1 MAKKKKKPVESA
13 DPTCALCGREVGFT
27 TLHHLIPREEGGR
40 HGPTA
45 PLCQPCHSTVH
56 LTHTNKELAVL
67 FNSIEALRG
76 SEELQKYL
84 NWVKTKRLDKIT
96 NRRGKRR

>member
-1 MAKKKKKPVESA
+1 MPKRIRKKEESA
-13 DPTCALCGREVGFT
+13 DPVCALCEREVGFT

-56 LTHTNKELAVL
+56 LTFTNKELAVL
-67 FNSIEALRG
+67 YNSIPALRE
-76 SEELQKYL
+76 SEGLQKYL
-84 NWVKTKRLDKIT
+84 QWVRTKRLDKIT
-96 NRRGKRR
+96 NRRGKRK